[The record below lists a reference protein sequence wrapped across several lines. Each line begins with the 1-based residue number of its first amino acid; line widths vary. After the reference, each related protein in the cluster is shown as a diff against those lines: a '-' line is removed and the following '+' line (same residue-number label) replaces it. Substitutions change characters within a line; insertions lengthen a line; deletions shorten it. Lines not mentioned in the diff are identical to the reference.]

1 MATDYW
7 LNKLMFDLQGPDGKS
22 RWAPENREATM
33 ADYPVSPEIRQALLD
48 DDYAYL
54 YPVTNPYLMRFF
66 LLICGH
72 DDDKSI
78 EILSGKGVLQRVT
91 RLMLLGYGIVWQP
104 NPGNG

>member
-33 ADYPVSPEIRQALLD
+33 ANYPVSSEIRQALLD
-48 DDYAYL
+48 DDFAYL
-54 YPVTNPYLMRFF
+54 YPVTNAYLMRFF

-78 EILSGKGVLQRVT
+78 EILSAIDVSEETAHG
-91 RLMLLGYGIVWQP
+91 
-104 NPGNG
+104 